1 MLETLLDYDLNV
13 FRQEVE
19 QADGEYAYADP
30 WYIEIY
36 LCITEGNAV
45 DKREVG
51 LIELTPEESAK
62 LQLGTGYFDDPDS
75 WYGFDG
81 FLKDY
86 EHQISD
92 RLWTIFNALPSTPT
106 VIEHSSERGVPDYV
120 MNPYEQADY
129 CAELFAKAIG
139 KLEENQ

>member
-1 MLETLLDYDLNV
+1 M

-19 QADGEYAYADP
+19 QADGHYAYADP
-30 WYIEIY
+30 WYIEVY

-45 DKREVG
+45 DKHSVG
-51 LIELTPEESAK
+51 LIELTPQESAK
-62 LQLGTGYFDDPDS
+62 LRLGFGYFEDDDS
-75 WYGFDG
+75 WYGLEG

-92 RLWTIFNALPSTPT
+92 RLWAIFNALPSTPT
-106 VIEHSSERGVPDYV
+106 VIEYSSERGVPDYV

-129 CAELFAKAIG
+129 SAEQVAKVVG
-139 KLEENQ
+139 KQEEN